1 MFGLNL
7 VRLGREDLASDYFE
21 AAVSLNP
28 QDYMAWYYLGL
39 QQLQAKRPQESL
51 ASLRKVV
58 DLRPDHVDAY
68 YVLGLAYEQLSDF
81 EKALEAY
88 RLAIAIQERRNSRS
102 DIPHLYLGRLLIA
115 LARYGESIAEL
126 EKAVHLKPDGHD
138 AWTELGRAMIEAGRV
153 EDALAPLQQAVQLK
167 SDNGAAHYQLMRAYK
182 QLGREREAREAM
194 EIFRRLEQAK
204 SPRP

>member
-1 MFGLNL
+1 
-7 VRLGREDLASDYFE
+7 
-21 AAVSLNP
+21 
-28 QDYMAWYYLGL
+28 
-39 QQLQAKRPQESL
+39 
-51 ASLRKVV
+51 V

-153 EDALAPLQQAVQLK
+153 
-167 SDNGAAHYQLMRAYK
+167 
-182 QLGREREAREAM
+182 GREGGGDLRRLP
-194 EIFRRLEQAK
+194 RLEQMACRDEVRRLTGLAEQAGDSSCN
-204 SPRP
+204 SPSDLDSNASSRM